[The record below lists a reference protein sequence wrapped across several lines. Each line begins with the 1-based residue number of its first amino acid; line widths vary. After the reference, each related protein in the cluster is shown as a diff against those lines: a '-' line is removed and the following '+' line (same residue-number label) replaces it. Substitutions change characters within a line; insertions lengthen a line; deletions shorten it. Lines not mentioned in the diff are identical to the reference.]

1 MKNPIKYF
9 NYFLIFMCISTI
21 LSYSQEKE
29 KTVKL
34 DGDIG
39 LFYDGYNYHTE
50 NYPTFRPRNLE
61 EILRLNI
68 NMNLSIGKHFSI
80 PFGVNVSNQKT
91 SYNLPNV
98 PEENLFSYVQNPINN
113 IHIDPKYKWF
123 QAHLGS
129 HTPNYSDLTTGDI
142 QIFGA
147 GFEINPGKFILA
159 ANYGKSQIAF
169 EPDVLLNIP
178 GAYAQKVYGARIG
191 VGKIEGSKFVFNVIR
206 IEDDINS
213 VVNKPIGINPISG
226 ITFSPLI
233 EFKIT
238 EKFTFKTETAGSIFT
253 SNLLSSSIVFSEDYL
268 NTINKYIPLNAS
280 SRADFSNASSLEWKS
295 KKLLLGGE
303 IKYIGPGFIPVG
315 YRNIEKDIIDYKINT
330 GFKLFKEKLDLKGS
344 FGIRSNNIK
353 NTKLQ
358 STKRIISNMNVFAQ
372 ITKSFSINANYNNF
386 SFGNNETNN
395 LIRIEMIN
403 NSFSVSPS
411 YQIESACKTH
421 QISANVAINSF
432 EQFDVTANGFV
443 NTNSKSYNTNYMIMF
458 KKSPLNIGFSG
469 LLLNNKSPISDL
481 NLINFSTNVGYK
493 FYKKKIIPSL
503 NIGYAI
509 INKDSFTADKR
520 INLKLKTL
528 YKINKKLEFNFA
540 YAFNNNQYGSFRP
553 DGLLN
558 ENIFQFSLL
567 KKL

>member
-39 LFYDGYNYHTE
+39 LFYDGYNYYTE
-50 NYPTFRPRNLE
+50 NYPNFRPRNLE
-61 EILRLNI
+61 EIFRL
-68 NMNLSIGKHFSI
+68 NMNLNFSIGKHFSV
-80 PFGVNVSNQKT
+80 PFGVNVSSQRT

-129 HTPNYSDLTTGDI
+129 HTPNYSELTTGDI

-147 GFEINPGKFILA
+147 GFEINPGKFIMA

-178 GAYAQKVYGARIG
+178 GAYAQKIYGARIG
-191 VGKIEGSKFVFNVIR
+191 FGKIEGSKFVLNFIK
-206 IEDDINS
+206 IDDEIDS
-213 VVNKPIGINPISG
+213 VVNKPIGIDPISG
-226 ITFSPLI
+226 ITFSPQI
-233 EFKIT
+233 EV
-238 EKFTFKTETAGSIFT
+238 KFTDKLTLKTETAGSIYT
-253 SNLLSSSIVFSEDYL
+253 SNLLANTIIFNEDYL
-268 NTINKYIPLNAS
+268 NTINKYITLNAS
-280 SRADFSNASSLEWKS
+280 SRADFSNLSSLEWKS
-295 KKLLLGGE
+295 KKFMLGGE
-303 IKYIGPGFIPVG
+303 IKFIGPGFIPVG

-330 GFKLFKEKLDLKGS
+330 GFKIFKEKLDIKGS
-344 FGIRSNNIK
+344 FGIRTNNIK

-358 STKRIISNMNVFAQ
+358 STQRVISNMNVFAQ
-372 ITKSFSINANYNNF
+372 ITPAFSINANYNNF

-403 NSFSVSPS
+403 NSFSLAPS
-411 YQIESACKTH
+411 YQIDTESKMH

-432 EQFDVTANGFV
+432 EQFDVTANDFTT
-443 NTNSKSYNTNYMIMF
+443 TNSKSYNANYMMMF
-458 KKSPLNIGFSG
+458 KKSPLTIGFSG
-469 LLLNNKSPISDL
+469 LYLNNKSPISDL
-481 NLINFSTNVGYK
+481 NLINFSTNIGYK

-509 INKDSFTADKR
+509 INKDNFTADKR

-528 YKINKKLEFNFA
+528 YKINKKLDFNFA
-540 YAFNNNQYGSFRP
+540 YAFNNNQYGSYRP

-558 ENIFQFSLL
+558 ENIFQISML
-567 KKL
+567 KKF